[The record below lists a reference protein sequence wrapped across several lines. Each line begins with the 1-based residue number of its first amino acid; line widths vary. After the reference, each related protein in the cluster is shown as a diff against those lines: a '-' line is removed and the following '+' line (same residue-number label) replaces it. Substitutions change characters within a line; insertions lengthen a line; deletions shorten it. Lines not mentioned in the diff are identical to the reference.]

1 MKRAVETVFDF
12 GPMIFALGFLW
23 PFLAELLMRAGVGH
37 AWAIGAVVALGLGTV
52 AQVRGRWV

>member
-1 MKRAVETVFDF
+1 
-12 GPMIFALGFLW
+12 MIFALGFLW